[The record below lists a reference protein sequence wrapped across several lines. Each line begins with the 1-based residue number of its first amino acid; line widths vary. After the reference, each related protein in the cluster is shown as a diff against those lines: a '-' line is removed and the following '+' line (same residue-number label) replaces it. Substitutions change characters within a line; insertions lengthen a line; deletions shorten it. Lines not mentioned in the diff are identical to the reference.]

1 MNPEPSEST
10 WFYEALA
17 WLELNRKQVIAGGL
31 LVLAIIVAGYV
42 YDWHRKTTQRE
53 AERALFAL
61 KDRPGTEDSTR
72 GPAANDL
79 LKVVESH
86 PGTSAAQRALLLAA
100 SDLFDEQKYPE
111 AQAKFEKFIAN
122 YSNSPLAPIAA
133 LGIASCL
140 DAQDKVEEAMS
151 AYQRVINQ
159 YPTEPAAARA
169 RLHLAIIHE
178 QKNQPQQALRLY
190 DELNKPN
197 VFGSVAAEAA
207 NRRERLLRKH
217 PELVA
222 ATQSAASSSSPASSA
237 QRAGSTTQTNS
248 ATATQNS
255 AQTQQHPATATN
267 APATPTQPNTQT
279 K

>member
-31 LVLAIIVAGYV
+31 LVFATIVAGYV

-72 GPAANDL
+72 GPAASEL

-111 AQAKFEKFIAN
+111 AQARFEQFIVN
-122 YSNSPLAPIAA
+122 YNNSPLAPIAA
-133 LGIASCL
+133 LRIASCL
-140 DAQDKVEEAMS
+140 DAQDKIDEAMS

-159 YPTEPAAARA
+159 FPAEPAAARA

-178 QKNQPQQALRLY
+178 QKNQPEQALRLY

-217 PELVA
+217 PELVT
-222 ATQSAASSSSPASSA
+222 ATQPAPSQSSTASSA
-237 QRAGSTTQTNS
+237 QGPGTTTQTNS
-248 ATATQNS
+248 NTASQKTAQAQQN
-255 AQTQQHPATATN
+255 APTATN
-267 APATPTQPNTQT
+267 TPSTPTQPNTQA

>member
-17 WLELNRKQVIAGGL
+17 WLELNRKQVIAGAL
-31 LVLAIIVAGYV
+31 LVLAIIVAGYI

-72 GPAANDL
+72 GPAASDL
-79 LKVVESH
+79 LKVAESH

-111 AQAKFEKFIAN
+111 AQAKFEQFIAN

-140 DAQDKVEEAMS
+140 DAQDKIEEAMS

-159 YPTEPAAARA
+159 FPAEPAAARA

-178 QKNQPQQALRLY
+178 QKNQPDQALRLY

-222 ATQSAASSSSPASSA
+222 TAQPAAAQSPPTSSA
-237 QRAGSTTQTNS
+237 QGAGTTTETNS
-248 ATATQNS
+248 TAAAQNA
-255 AQTQQHPATATN
+255 AQPQQNTTAATN
-267 APATPTQPNTQT
+267 APNTQA